1 MKLVPTCAESKAE
14 SESPNGIEK
23 PFQIH
28 WELKLLMSFNG
39 EKKAGELVGGERKER
54 GLPIDVAT
62 LDTRMGTWFNGEVS
76 ELEHLRSMVV
86 RCRTYVAERHLRL
99 ENQMKDLE
107 LLGIVNQ
114 FMAKLYECSRKREK
128 DVKEMGY

>member
-23 PFQIH
+23 PFEIH
-28 WELKLLMSFNG
+28 WELKLLLSFNG
-39 EKKAGELVGGERKER
+39 GKKAGELVGGERKER
-54 GLPIDVAT
+54 GLPTDVAT

-76 ELEHLRSMVV
+76 ELEHLRSMM
-86 RCRTYVAERHLRL
+86 RRL
-99 ENQMKDLE
+99 VENQMKDLE

-114 FMAKLYECSRKREK
+114 FVAKLYECSRKREK
-128 DVKEMGY
+128 DVEEMGY